1 MSKKIVFYI
10 ATFILS
16 LVFATA
22 AQAEE
27 IDGVDYEVS
36 KPLQSDLQL
45 VQSSPV
51 TFATLSYKNG
61 FFDNHADAY
70 TVSGGDKAS
79 TAVNNKLGENS
90 TGAFSF
96 ANRATLTINLN
107 DYYDFDGFFIE
118 FASARGLSGESE
130 ITSTISDRLIVQ
142 FYLDNKVVQTIET
155 DKLIGN
161 TRYSSKNYSLS
172 NTTKANKVTVKS
184 ENSAILY
191 TFIREI
197 ELYEPEKIY
206 LAVTDLK
213 VSNITTDSAVVSWTI
228 PTDEDIK
235 NVKLNGD
242 DVGLVTS
249 KKIEGLKS
257 ETSYTA
263 TVETVYKD
271 GTTIKAVINYK
282 TLATPKPPSD
292 VSSLSATKTHEQV
305 KLSWSS
311 TEKEEDVEYVIYR
324 KKNSASLFSLFASV
338 DGTKIGTTDSK
349 TYVDATV
356 KPETKYTYTVTTLNK
371 ENALESDGKSVEVT
385 TDAEPVITEPPLN
398 PTEPE
403 KKDDD
408 WVISWTQPTTGK
420 IKVLI
425 GGKEYTTVNASA
437 LKVVIPDKDM
447 SFNIWGNPDVQLIH
461 VTEDGIELPP
471 VAPPA
476 GDGGEGSVDAG
487 ILGNVSLGSELTPIK
502 LLKAGVALL
511 GVVGLILLLRL
522 SFIIAPTLI
531 KLIKD
536 SFRKGASKNDKHSI

>member
-324 KKNSASLFSLFASV
+324 KKKSASPFLANTCDGSQHGAEALDFGQRLGHIAFARGVRQDDQS
-338 DGTKIGTTDSK
+338 GLGGAFAAPFIGFALQHG
-349 TYVDATV
+349 VDADARTRQQAGDLGQHARFV
-356 KPETKYTYTVTTLNK
+356 RHANAQVVAGDHIGHRQHGQFVASSSQGA
-371 ENALESDGKSVEVT
+371 ALEGQCGHAVRGVR
-385 TDAEPVITEPPLN
+385 A
-398 PTEPE
+398 
-403 KKDDD
+403 
-408 WVISWTQPTTGK
+408 
-420 IKVLI
+420 
-425 GGKEYTTVNASA
+425 
-437 LKVVIPDKDM
+437 
-447 SFNIWGNPDVQLIH
+447 IH
-461 VTEDGIELPP
+461 
-471 VAPPA
+471 A
-476 GDGGEGSVDAG
+476 
-487 ILGNVSLGSELTPIK
+487 GNVHQIGNQRSAQSLRPYRSTASRPRHRH
-502 LLKAGVALL
+502 VPPRRSW
-511 GVVGLILLLRL
+511 RL
-522 SFIIAPTLI
+522 PRWRS
-531 KLIKD
+531 
-536 SFRKGASKNDKHSI
+536 GAWRESAQGARAAQCPCPYAWRCPAA